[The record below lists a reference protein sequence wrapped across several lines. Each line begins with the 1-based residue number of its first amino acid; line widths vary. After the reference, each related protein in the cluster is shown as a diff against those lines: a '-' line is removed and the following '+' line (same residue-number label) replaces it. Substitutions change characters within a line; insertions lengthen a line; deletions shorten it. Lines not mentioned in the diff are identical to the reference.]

1 MANEV
6 GTANNLE
13 DLFGKI
19 VSFLTTTAALVAA
32 NQEWE
37 VLRLRRDNI
46 QTHTSNMS
54 DPTSANNRKM
64 MHTFRYDPRSLNIN
78 NASASGW
85 EAHWYS
91 PGGFTVG
98 VSYNQWQLRA
108 AREVKT
114 VRIKAPVGTSYAS
127 YAPKSFR
134 LQFSDDGTAWT
145 TALTVSNAPNWFV
158 GERRDFAVPGT
169 PGSHLYWKIIWDATQ
184 ASSQIGWTEL
194 LLLEA
199 DGTVANHFGSE
210 VIFKARGNAGTD
222 AIYTGIRA
230 EYDTAAGWYNLFM
243 NGYTGYDPNVDS
255 WFEQPGAL
263 PGYTAGSAVSKPV
276 PMVPCWNTT
285 MPYWFVA
292 TGRSF
297 RFGVKVSTSYEGGYL
312 GFILPY
318 ATPGQYPYPLA
329 VGGSL
334 VPQDSNRSVAWR
346 YSYVSFRHGV
356 YPGPGTNNYPDTDS
370 TKHATLYIRNPDG
383 NWAYVGNRSS
393 YASSDTEGIS
403 SPRFSS
409 GPPFMPTANYGYRTV
424 WPHCAFGSDQ
434 LTAGRRPFRECLG
447 GGYMLLPCII
457 SQLGPTWL
465 VYGELEGTFW
475 ISGYQNSPENTTT
488 YNGKDHI
495 ILQNA
500 YRNTVHE
507 FWALSLD

>member
-6 GTANNLE
+6 GTASNLE

-19 VSFLTTTAALVAA
+19 VSFLTTNATLVAA
-32 NQEWE
+32 NQDWQA
-37 VLRLRRDNI
+37 LRLRRDNI
-46 QTHTSNMS
+46 ATHTSNLP
-54 DPTSANNRKM
+54 DPTSANARKM
-64 MHTFRYDPRSLNIN
+64 IHTFRYDPRSLNMN
-78 NASASGW
+78 NPAQNGQESFYVTNSGYT
-85 EAHWYS
+85 A
-91 PGGFTVG
+91 GT
-98 VSYNQWQLRA
+98 SYNQWILKA
-108 AREVKT
+108 SREVKT
-114 VRIKAPVGTSYAS
+114 VRIKAPVGFSYAS

-134 LQFSDDGTAWT
+134 LQYSDDGTAWT

-169 PGSHLYWKIIWDATQ
+169 PGAHLYWKIIWDATQ
-184 ASSQIGWTEL
+184 AVSYIGWTEL
-194 LLLEA
+194 MLLEA

-210 VIFKARGNAGTD
+210 VILKARGNAGTD
-222 AIYTGIRA
+222 AIYTGIRS
-230 EYDTAAGWYNLFM
+230 EYDSAAGWYNLFL

-263 PGYTAGSAVSKPV
+263 PGYTVGSTLLKPN

-285 MPYWFVA
+285 MPYWFA
-292 TGRSF
+292 ASGRSF

-334 VPQDSNRSVAWR
+334 VPQDGARSAEWR

-356 YPGPGTNNYPDTDS
+356 YPGPGTNNYPDNDS

-383 NWAYVGNRSS
+383 EWAYVGNRTAYSS
-393 YASSDTEGIS
+393 TDTEGIS
-403 SPRFSS
+403 GPYFS
-409 GPPFMPTANYGYRTV
+409 GPPYVPAQYQGYRTV
-424 WPHCAFGSDQ
+424 WPHCMFGSSQ
-434 LTAGRRPFRECLG
+434 LSRGRRPWRECLG

-457 SQLGPTWL
+457 NQVGPTWL

-488 YNGKDHI
+488 FGGKTHI

-500 YRNTVHE
+500 YRNTAHE